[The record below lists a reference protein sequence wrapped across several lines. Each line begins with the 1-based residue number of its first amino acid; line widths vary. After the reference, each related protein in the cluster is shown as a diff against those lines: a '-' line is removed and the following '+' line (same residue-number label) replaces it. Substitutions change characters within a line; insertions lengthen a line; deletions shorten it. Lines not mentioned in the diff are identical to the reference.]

1 MLPCCQWD
9 EQFYCFTSPKDNFEL
24 RELDKRTT
32 SLHFVVSS
40 ASDVSSA
47 VQLELNGDNTI
58 SSSFWQ
64 AELMSS
70 QRQTQLLLMRCMLGR
85 GGPTPVPLTAQSSPS
100 LDSVCTKT
108 CRSGPYNSRARSHK
122 FGFWEKNAKTKLK
135 CIVLPANSTKIIF

>member
-9 EQFYCFTSPKDNFEL
+9 EQFYCFASPKDNFEL

-70 QRQTQLLLMRCMLGR
+70 QRQTQLHAGQ
-85 GGPTPVPLTAQSSPS
+85 GGTHPSAPHSPS

>member
-9 EQFYCFTSPKDNFEL
+9 EQFYCFASPKDNFEL

-85 GGPTPVPLTAQSSPS
+85 GGTHPSAPHSPEQPILRLSVYKDMQIRTIQFTCTQSQVWI
-100 LDSVCTKT
+100 LGKE
-108 CRSGPYNSRARSHK
+108 R
-122 FGFWEKNAKTKLK
+122 
-135 CIVLPANSTKIIF
+135 